1 MALLSEKNTKEIT
14 EYVRHKVILSNSSF
28 YNKIN
33 QSFDAI
39 IAIFSQAKYLCTSII
54 HQMVKCI
61 PMVFGVLI
69 KSCMHI

>member
-1 MALLSEKNTKEIT
+1 MALFSEKNTKEKT
-14 EYVRHKVILSNSSF
+14 ESVRHKVILSNSSF

-39 IAIFSQAKYLCTSII
+39 IVIFSQAKYLYTGTI

-61 PMVFGVLI
+61 RMVFSVLI